1 MLDINPILLLA
12 TFVVFLSLIA
22 VLNSWLYN
30 PLFSF
35 MNKRDEDI
43 KKDLERVGS
52 NDDEINELT
61 SKAESIIMTAKLEAA
76 ALREK
81 VIADAKELADSKL
94 EAKRAELA
102 SEYLEFEQSLA
113 KSKEQLTSDLM
124 VQVPVFKKAVEAKF
138 SQISGVNFSLIF
150 SNSPTEA
157 HL

>member
-30 PLFSF
+30 PLFAF

-43 KKDLERVGS
+43 KRDLEKVGS
-52 NDDEINELT
+52 NDSQINELRA
-61 SKAESIIMTAKLEAA
+61 KAEAIIKEAKLEAA

-102 SEYLEFEQSLA
+102 AEYLEFEQSLA
-113 KSKEQLTSDLM
+113 NAKEELTNDLRA
-124 VQVPVFKKAVEAKF
+124 QVPVFKEAVKAKF
-138 SQISGVNFSLIF
+138 SQI
-150 SNSPTEA
+150 
-157 HL
+157 

>member
-43 KKDLERVGS
+43 KKDLDKVGS
-52 NDDEINELT
+52 NDNEINELNT
-61 SKAESIIMTAKLEAA
+61 KAETIIMNAKLDAA

-81 VIADAKELADSKL
+81 VIADAKELAESKL

-102 SEYLEFEQSLA
+102 QEYLEFEQSLA
-113 KSKEQLTSDLM
+113 KSKEQLTKDLM
-124 VQVPVFKKAVEAKF
+124 SDVPLFKKAVEAKLN
-138 SQISGVNFSLIF
+138 QI
-150 SNSPTEA
+150 
-157 HL
+157 

>member
-12 TFVVFLSLIA
+12 TFVVFVSLIV

-30 PLFSF
+30 PLVSF
-35 MNKRDEDI
+35 MKKRDEDI
-43 KKDLERVGS
+43 KRDLDKVGS
-52 NDDEINELT
+52 NDNEINELHT
-61 SKAESIIMTAKLEAA
+61 KAETIIMNAKLEAA

-113 KSKEQLTSDLM
+113 KSKKELTDDLM
-124 VQVPVFKKAVEAKF
+124 SQVPMFKEALKAKMGK
-138 SQISGVNFSLIF
+138 I
-150 SNSPTEA
+150 
-157 HL
+157 

>member
-12 TFVVFLSLIA
+12 TFVVFLTLIA

-30 PLFSF
+30 PLFAY

-43 KKDLERVGS
+43 KRDLEKVNS
-52 NDDEINELT
+52 NDDEIAELI
-61 SKAESIIMTAKLEAA
+61 SKAESIVMNAKLEAA

-102 SEYLEFEQSLA
+102 SEYKEFEKTLA
-113 KSKEQLTSDLM
+113 DTKEQLNRDLLTK
-124 VQVPVFKKAVEAKF
+124 VPLFKEAVEAKF
-138 SQISGVNFSLIF
+138 SQI
-150 SNSPTEA
+150 
-157 HL
+157 

>member
-43 KKDLERVGS
+43 KKDLNKVGS
-52 NDDEINELT
+52 NDNEINELH
-61 SKAESIIMTAKLEAA
+61 SKAELIIMNAKLEVA

-102 SEYLEFEQSLA
+102 QEYLEFEKSLA
-113 KSKEQLTSDLM
+113 KSKEQLVNDLTSDIPL
-124 VQVPVFKKAVEAKF
+124 FKEAVKAKF
-138 SQISGVNFSLIF
+138 SQI
-150 SNSPTEA
+150 
-157 HL
+157 

>member
-12 TFVVFLSLIA
+12 TFVVFVSLIA

-43 KKDLERVGS
+43 KKDLDKVGS
-52 NDDEINELT
+52 NDTEIAELQA
-61 SKAESIIMTAKLEAA
+61 KAQSIVMNAKLEAA

-81 VIADAKELADSKL
+81 VIADAKELAENKL

-102 SEYLEFEQSLA
+102 VDYTEFKQSLA
-113 KSKEQLTSDLM
+113 KSKEELTKELM
-124 VQVPVFKKAVEAKF
+124 AQVPMFKEAITAKV
-138 SQISGVNFSLIF
+138 SQI
-150 SNSPTEA
+150 
-157 HL
+157 

>member
-43 KKDLERVGS
+43 KKDLQKVGN
-52 NDDEINELT
+52 NDDEINELN
-61 SKAESIIMTAKLEAA
+61 SKAESIIKNAKLEAS

-81 VIADAKELADSKL
+81 VIEDARELADSKL

-102 SEYLEFEQSLA
+102 SQYLEFEQSLA
-113 KSKEQLTSDLM
+113 KSKEQLTSDIM
-124 VQVPVFKKAVEAKF
+124 SQVPLFKEAVKAKF
-138 SQISGVNFSLIF
+138 SQI
-150 SNSPTEA
+150 
-157 HL
+157 

>member
-12 TFVVFLSLIA
+12 TFVVFVSLIA

-43 KKDLERVGS
+43 KKDLEKASS
-52 NDDEINELT
+52 NDNEINELN
-61 SKAESIIMTAKLEAA
+61 SKAESIIMNAKLEAA

-102 SEYLEFEQSLA
+102 QEYLEFEQSLA
-113 KSKEQLTSDLM
+113 KSKEELTNDLM
-124 VQVPVFKKAVEAKF
+124 SQVPMFKEAVKAKF
-138 SQISGVNFSLIF
+138 SQI
-150 SNSPTEA
+150 
-157 HL
+157 

>member
-35 MNKRDEDI
+35 MNKRDDDI
-43 KKDLERVGS
+43 KKDLQKVGN
-52 NDDEINELT
+52 NDDEINELN
-61 SKAESIIMTAKLEAA
+61 SKAELIISNAKLEAA

-81 VIADAKELADSKL
+81 VIQDAKELAESKI

-102 SEYLEFEQSLA
+102 SQYLEFEQLLA
-113 KSKEQLTSDLM
+113 QTKEQLTKDIMS
-124 VQVPVFKKAVEAKF
+124 QVPLFKEAVKAKF
-138 SQISGVNFSLIF
+138 SQI
-150 SNSPTEA
+150 
-157 HL
+157 

>member
-1 MLDINPILLLA
+1 MLDLNPILLLA

-43 KKDLERVGS
+43 KKDLSKVGL
-52 NDDEINELT
+52 NDDEINELN
-61 SKAESIIMTAKLEAA
+61 SKAESIVMDAKLENA

-81 VIADAKELADSKL
+81 VIADAKELAESKI

-102 SEYLEFEQSLA
+102 QEYLEFEQSLA
-113 KSKEQLTSDLM
+113 KSKEQLTNDLM
-124 VQVPVFKKAVEAKF
+124 SDVPLFKKAVEAKF
-138 SQISGVNFSLIF
+138 NQI
-150 SNSPTEA
+150 
-157 HL
+157 